1 MSAFDDPTIMN
12 FHIEIT
18 MVNGR
23 GNLEMGQDTGG
34 VFRDCLSAFWG
45 HFYQSCS
52 IGEDEKVSVLINS
65 FQERKWTA
73 IARILVK
80 GHLQANYFPI
90 KLCKAFLIEGFFGR
104 SFLDDS
110 ILLQSF
116 LAYLSKDEREVVTC
130 ALADALTEE
139 QNDDWLDFLDN
150 FGAKS
155 IPQGI
160 EKVTSCLLE
169 MAHKELIQ
177 KTRFVM
183 NPWKEIMKPAL
194 KANASFDSVSAF
206 LSMLKNLEPNTKQVV
221 KMMNATPSNNAE
233 IDALSYLKRYIRGLQ
248 EDNLRK
254 FLRFCTG
261 GDVICTSEIL
271 VSFTSLEGAA
281 RRVVAHTCGLVLEV
295 LTTYKCFP
303 EFREEMDNILSCN
316 FWDMNYA

>member
-1 MSAFDDPTIMN
+1 
-12 FHIEIT
+12 
-18 MVNGR
+18 
-23 GNLEMGQDTGG
+23 
-34 VFRDCLSAFWG
+34 
-45 HFYQSCS
+45 
-52 IGEDEKVSVLINS
+52 
-65 FQERKWTA
+65 
-73 IARILVK
+73 
-80 GHLQANYFPI
+80 
-90 KLCKAFLIEGFFGR
+90 
-104 SFLDDS
+104 
-110 ILLQSF
+110 
-116 LAYLSKDEREVVTC
+116 
-130 ALADALTEE
+130 
-139 QNDDWLDFLDN
+139 
-150 FGAKS
+150 
-155 IPQGI
+155 
-160 EKVTSCLLE
+160 
-169 MAHKELIQ
+169 
-177 KTRFVM
+177 
-183 NPWKEIMKPAL
+183 MKPAL

-233 IDALSYLKRYIRGLQ
+233 IDALSYLKRYIRGIQ